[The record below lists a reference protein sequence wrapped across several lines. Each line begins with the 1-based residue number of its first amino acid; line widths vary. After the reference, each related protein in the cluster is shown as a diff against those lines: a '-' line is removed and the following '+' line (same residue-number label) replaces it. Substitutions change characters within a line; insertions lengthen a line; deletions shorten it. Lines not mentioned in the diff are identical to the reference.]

1 VAGFVAHLASLPTR
15 SCAEGE
21 VVLTAGST
29 TGQLLFLKDG
39 VVEVVKDGV
48 RIARVAEPGAVLGE
62 MSALLG
68 QPHTAEVKAT
78 APSTFYVVDD
88 ARSFLEQN
96 AAAAYHVAMILAQR
110 LDALNRYLVDARS
123 QFRGFDDHVGMIDE
137 VIDTIVHKHP
147 RKVGQRRPRGA

>member
-1 VAGFVAHLASLPTR
+1 VAGFDAHLASLPTR

-68 QPHTAEVKAT
+68 QPHTAEVTAT
-78 APSTFYVVDD
+78 APSTFYVVRCRGVLLEK
-88 ARSFLEQN
+88 RSRVVDHIRGDRHDRPQASAQGRP
-96 AAAAYHVAMILAQR
+96 AAPPRRLVATPVSR
-110 LDALNRYLVDARS
+110 D
-123 QFRGFDDHVGMIDE
+123 
-137 VIDTIVHKHP
+137 
-147 RKVGQRRPRGA
+147 